1 MGQFRDQMCR
11 DMELRGFSHHTRRR
25 YLTCMKDFV
34 RYCKKSPAE
43 VTLEDIYGYQL
54 HLLRERNVSPSTY
67 NVYVAALRFFF
78 RVTSP
83 VTLNFTRIPRRKAKR
98 RLPEVLSREEVRAL
112 LEQPLNIKHR
122 AILTAI
128 YACGLRISEA
138 CRLRVADIDSKRM
151 VLRVWRGKGDK
162 DRYVM
167 LSPHL
172 LKLLREYWQ
181 TAKPRPWM
189 FPGQDPSRPIT
200 ERSVSRVFEKA
211 KKGAAISRPVCVH
224 SLRHSFASH
233 LLESGTDIRAIQ
245 VLLGHRSLRTTTV
258 YLHVSPECLASVR
271 SPYDGIAGPA

>member
-1 MGQFRDQMCR
+1 MGQFRDQMSR
-11 DMELRGFSHHTRRR
+11 DMEIRGFSHHTHRK
-25 YLTCMKDFV
+25 YLACMKDFV
-34 RYCKKSPAE
+34 RYCKKSPAD
-43 VTLEDIYGYQL
+43 VTVEDIYGYQL
-54 HLLRERNVSPSTY
+54 HLLRERKVSPATF
-67 NVYVAALRFFF
+67 NVYVSVLRFFF

-83 VTLNFTRIPRRKAKR
+83 VTLKFTRIAFRKAKR
-98 RLPEVLSREEVRAL
+98 RLPEVLSRDEVRAL
-112 LEQPLNIKHR
+112 LEQPSNIKHR
-122 AILTAI
+122 ALLTTI

-138 CRLRVADIDSKRM
+138 CRLRVQDIDSKRM

-181 TAKPRPWM
+181 AAKPSGWL
-189 FPGQDPSRPIT
+189 FPGQDPSRPIR

-211 KKGAAISRPVCVH
+211 KQRAGISRQVCVH

-258 YLHVSPECLASVR
+258 YLHVSPACLAAVR